1 MKAKSMM
8 KERVEAVIRSGVYP
22 DESELYGEA
31 IRTLFEVKSDLK
43 TIAAVELYKEGEV
56 SNEEPCGKPQGINSH
71 ITNTA
76 AATLWQATGNPQVE
90 RASEIAGVNVVQFKE
105 ILAQKGITRW
115 IGSGEDELKRKTE
128 ELKKAKRQTFKK
140 GLIQN

>member
-56 SNEEPCGKPQGINSH
+56 SI
-71 ITNTA
+71 
-76 AATLWQATGNPQVE
+76 E

-115 IGSGEDELKRKTE
+115 IGSGEDELKRRTE

>member
-1 MKAKSMM
+1 MGSSENIKNFGSENFKFVKAD
-8 KERVEAVIRSGVYP
+8 VTVL
-22 DESELYGEA
+22 D
-31 IRTLFEVKSDLK
+31 DLK
-43 TIAAVELYKEGEV
+43 RVFDENDFDFVFHEAAVELYKEGEV
-56 SNEEPCGKPQGINSH
+56 SI
-71 ITNTA
+71 
-76 AATLWQATGNPQVE
+76 E

-115 IGSGEDELKRKTE
+115 IGSGEDELKRRTE